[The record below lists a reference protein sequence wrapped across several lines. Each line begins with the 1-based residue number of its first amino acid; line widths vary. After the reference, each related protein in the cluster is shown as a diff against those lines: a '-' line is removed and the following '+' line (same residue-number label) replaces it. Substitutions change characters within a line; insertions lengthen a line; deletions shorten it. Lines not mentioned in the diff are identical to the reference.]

1 MVSIVSRT
9 VTTHYSMVRRAAK
22 GKDRFGKGEDKISVQ
37 FDITHKGK
45 KIRLGTFPLE
55 NMASLLG
62 TSDADYLKMVDF
74 ASNAK
79 KGADSD
85 RSSST
90 ANSAWSSTILN
101 TKLIP
106 WGQTYGS
113 ASPYMMYYSNLT

>member
-1 MVSIVSRT
+1 MGSIVSRT

-22 GKDRFGKGEDKISVQ
+22 GKDRYGKGEDKISVQ
-37 FDITHKGK
+37 FVMLHKGK

-55 NMASLLG
+55 AMAALLG
-62 TSDADYLKMVDF
+62 TGDADYIKMVDF

-79 KGADSD
+79 KGVDGD
-85 RSSST
+85 RSSSV

-106 WGQTYGS
+106 WSKTYKS